1 MRQRKLKNLN
11 ERLDAF
17 SRFII
22 EEPAAHR
29 GRWKEVFGNDKPI
42 WLEIGCGK
50 GQFITRHAALHPE
63 RNYIAVEGHESV
75 VLRALEKAAAMKDAA
90 GNAVD
95 TARASET
102 SGDGTAVDAVNSAGN
117 PGGAEDTA
125 GPGNL
130 CFILEYVRDIRD
142 LFADG
147 ELEGVYLNFSD
158 PWPKERHAK
167 RRLTY
172 GKRLRQYAQIIRPG
186 GVIAFKTDNEGL
198 FDFSLEQIQ
207 QEGMEI
213 LEMSRDLH
221 RSPYSEENITT
232 EYEDKFASTGKNINY
247 VKFRA

>member
-1 MRQRKLKNLN
+1 MRQRKLKNLD

-75 VLRALEKAAAMKDAA
+75 VLRALEKAAAMN
-90 GNAVD
+90 G
-95 TARASET
+95 
-102 SGDGTAVDAVNSAGN
+102 
-117 PGGAEDTA
+117 TA

-198 FDFSLEQIQ
+198 FDFSMEQIQ